1 MLDKYLEPSIQNKL
15 QTFYLLR
22 SRSEVS
28 IKEIKN
34 LLKTTSANS
43 LLFLHELNNALC
55 GLAEIQIQNPLA
67 SLYVYENVSFLEL
80 LHGIYADSNILHCL
94 VFLIMNTE
102 DRPFSVFMDE
112 HFLSK
117 STAYRIRESCVRYLH
132 SVGLELFH
140 NRIAGEEYRIRF
152 LIGLLYYK
160 YGFDCCD
167 IDQAST
173 DLARTFI

>member
-132 SVGLELFH
+132 SVGL
-140 NRIAGEEYRIRF
+140 
-152 LIGLLYYK
+152 
-160 YGFDCCD
+160 
-167 IDQAST
+167 
-173 DLARTFI
+173 